1 MKTEEI
7 AQVRNRTIRLIESL
21 GPSKTL
27 LILCACCVLCGLII
41 LIFVYRPLMIQ
52 LHDAANRLHEVE
64 TKLLNQRGAIA
75 ASKKSDVKGQMM
87 QRNEVPLAIAELTEK
102 GRDLGLNFS
111 SISPRQLQETTQAG
125 IRKLPINFTIESEYK
140 NVGQFLA
147 YVEEFSRTIAEVESL
162 SIRPRESNLPKLS
175 VELVLNLY
183 MEIANAT
190 Q

>member
-7 AQVRNRTIRLIESL
+7 AQVRKRTIRLIESL
-21 GPSKTL
+21 GPSKAL

-147 YVEEFSRTIAEVESL
+147 YVEGFSRTIAEVESL
-162 SIRPRESNLPKLS
+162 SIRPRGKKLPKLS

-183 MEIANAT
+183 VEIANAT